1 MKQFVS
7 RLSIVLLLLAVGIG
21 STNATAQYRHRG
33 YNAPRHAHR
42 STGDRVVHGI
52 YTAQAVGQAAQ
63 MGAALHSMADY
74 TGLRLG
80 YNSASLHFSDIHGYD
95 VDPLS
100 GFNLGVVFGWYLG
113 NTPFILEPGVFY
125 SKKGGKFGGH
135 DIDGGKNFTQK
146 INMHMLEIPLDLKL
160 DLMAPNSPVHF
171 QPFIGAYMAF
181 GMGGQIK
188 DSTDGNWDTFDTYD
202 NFDAGLRFGCGLCL
216 SNLYLEAAYDLG
228 LTNMEDNH
236 SYGDTN
242 TRTFSIN
249 IGFNF

>member
-1 MKQFVS
+1 MKQFIS
-7 RLSIVLLLLAVGIG
+7 RLSIVLLLLAVFFGA
-21 STNATAQYRHRG
+21 TNADAQYRHRG
-33 YNAPRHAHR
+33 HNAPRHTHR

-63 MGAALHSMADY
+63 MGAAIHSMADY

-80 YNSASLHFSDIHGYD
+80 YNSASLHFDDNGFD
-95 VDPLS
+95 NDPTS

-113 NTPFILEPGVFY
+113 NSPFIIEPGVFY
-125 SKKGGKFGGH
+125 SKKGGKFSG
-135 DIDGGKNFTQK
+135 IDKKDYFSQK
-146 INMHMLEIPLDLKL
+146 INMHMLEIPLALKL
-160 DLMAPNSPVHF
+160 DLIAPNSPVHI
-171 QPFIGAYMAF
+171 QPFVGAYMAF

-188 DSTDGNWDTFDTYD
+188 DSEDGNWDTFDTYD
-202 NFDAGLRFGCGLCL
+202 NFDAGLRFGCGLGL
-216 SNLYLEAAYDLG
+216 SNFYLEAAYDLG

-242 TRTFSIN
+242 TRTMSIN